1 MADGNI
7 QAARTRFGKAVQRF
21 TAPRLAVYHDATVTA
36 PSLYHQLAS
45 ELGGTQGETRTPAK
59 SLPPCWLDAV
69 QLKFDVDCQTR
80 SWCNKPGNTP
90 ERLQMLSF
98 QTWRPQDYEHV
109 SQMART
115 VDTWAEKYIA
125 LLDPEAVKYI
135 AGTACPSCG
144 KTTVHR
150 RDSAGDLVRQ
160 PSLKVTKT
168 GCACQNCEAYWAP
181 EKFLFLCK
189 LLGFDLPEGVLA

>member
-1 MADGNI
+1 MSDGNI
-7 QAARTRFGKAVQRF
+7 QAARTKLGRAVQRF

-36 PSLYHQLAS
+36 PSLYHQLAA

-69 QLKFDVDCQTR
+69 QLKFDVDSQTLR
-80 SWCNKPGNTP
+80 WCNKPGTTP

-98 QTWRPQDYEHV
+98 QTWRPQDHDHV
-109 SQMART
+109 TLMART
-115 VDTWAEKYIA
+115 VDGWAEKYIA
-125 LLDPEAVKYI
+125 LLDPEAVKYL
-135 AGTACPSCG
+135 TEPCPSCG
-144 KTTVHR
+144 KSIVHR

-160 PSLKVTKT
+160 PALKVTKL
-168 GCACQNCEAYWAP
+168 GCDCQACPAFWPP